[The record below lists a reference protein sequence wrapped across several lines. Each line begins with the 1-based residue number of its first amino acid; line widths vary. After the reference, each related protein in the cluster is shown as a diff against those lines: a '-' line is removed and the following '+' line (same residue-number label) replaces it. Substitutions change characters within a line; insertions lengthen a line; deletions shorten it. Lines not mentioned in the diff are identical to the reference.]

1 MSLAPPQRV
10 VSTLWSRAKTVSC
23 SQKRTLFNFPSPFG
37 SSSSSKPAQ
46 PPKGTLTKRGS
57 VYVYE
62 ESKELPYTQRELYS
76 VIADVDSYE
85 KFLPFAASSKVLS
98 AARRTASGNE
108 RQTPNNKGATSV
120 KLAPQVEIRATAKDT
135 SVFSHL
141 ETTWTLTPLGSD
153 SKPKTRVDLYLA
165 YAFMSP
171 LHAAAIST
179 MWEKVSGLMIGAFE
193 KRMAETLGKR

>member
-108 RQTPNNKGATSV
+108 RQTPNNKGW
-120 KLAPQVEIRATAKDT
+120 L
-135 SVFSHL
+135 
-141 ETTWTLTPLGSD
+141 SD
-153 SKPKTRVDLYLA
+153 QGQGEERQLD
-165 YAFMSP
+165 
-171 LHAAAIST
+171 
-179 MWEKVSGLMIGAFE
+179 EN
-193 KRMAETLGKR
+193 